1 MSKEIKGINSNPK
14 PMFYACVLEGLR
26 RIAMECGYALAVH
39 GSCASDLDL
48 IAVIWRSDYKP
59 SEYLVNRF
67 IEELSHYSFGD
78 ESFRQLTSPERR
90 FKNQMHYTIPI
101 IGDWYVDL
109 TVIEEV

>member
-1 MSKEIKGINSNPK
+1 
-14 PMFYACVLEGLR
+14 
-26 RIAMECGYALAVH
+26 MECGYALAVH

-48 IAVIWRSDYKP
+48 VAVIWRSDYKP
-59 SEYLVNRF
+59 SDYLVNRF

-78 ESFRQLTSPERR
+78 ESFRQLTNPERR

>member
-1 MSKEIKGINSNPK
+1 MSKEIKNINSNPK
-14 PMFYACVLEGLR
+14 TDVLCMCIEGLR

-48 IAVIWRSDYKP
+48 VAVIWRSDYKP
-59 SEYLVNRF
+59 SDYLVNRF

-78 ESFRQLTSPERR
+78 ESFRQLMNPERR

-101 IGDWYVDL
+101 IGD
-109 TVIEEV
+109 

>member
-1 MSKEIKGINSNPK
+1 MSKEIKDINSNPK

-39 GSCASDLDL
+39 GSCSSDLDL
-48 IAVIWRSDYKP
+48 VAVIWRSDYKP
-59 SEYLVNRF
+59 SDYLVNRF

-78 ESFRQLTSPERR
+78 ESFRQLTNPERR